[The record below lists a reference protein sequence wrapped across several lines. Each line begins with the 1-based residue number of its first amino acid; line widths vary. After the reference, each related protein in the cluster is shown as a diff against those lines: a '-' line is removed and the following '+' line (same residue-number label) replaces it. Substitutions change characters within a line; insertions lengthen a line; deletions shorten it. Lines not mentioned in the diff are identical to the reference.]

1 MLAMSSPRDSQSSF
15 MSHPPDSTA
24 ASRAMAMLSDATA
37 AATVRSELKALLDA
51 VPGARRVLPHLAVM
65 EQVLANAGF
74 DGLDALPTDALQRA
88 RDQLGKLPL
97 ASNKGS
103 LLPQM
108 LLLLELALEARKAA
122 LEPAPSQLFLSSFL
136 TDDKL
141 MVSEASATDF
151 AQLMG
156 DPPAPP
162 KR

>member
-65 EQVLANAGF
+65 EQVLASEGF

-97 ASNKGS
+97 SSKGS

>member
-1 MLAMSSPRDSQSSF
+1 
-15 MSHPPDSTA
+15 
-24 ASRAMAMLSDATA
+24 MAMLSDATA

-65 EQVLANAGF
+65 EQVLASEGF

-97 ASNKGS
+97 SSKGS

-156 DPPAPP
+156 DPSAPT

>member
-1 MLAMSSPRDSQSSF
+1 
-15 MSHPPDSTA
+15 
-24 ASRAMAMLSDATA
+24 MAMLSDATA
-37 AATVRSELKALLDA
+37 AATVRGELKALLDA
-51 VPGARRVLPHLAVM
+51 VPGARRVLPHLAVV

>member
-65 EQVLANAGF
+65 EQVLASEGF

-97 ASNKGS
+97 SSKGS

-156 DPPAPP
+156 DPSAPT

>member
-1 MLAMSSPRDSQSSF
+1 MSS
-15 MSHPPDSTA
+15 
-24 ASRAMAMLSDATA
+24 
-37 AATVRSELKALLDA
+37 
-51 VPGARRVLPHLAVM
+51 
-65 EQVLANAGF
+65 
-74 DGLDALPTDALQRA
+74 
-88 RDQLGKLPL
+88 
-97 ASNKGS
+97 KGS

-156 DPPAPP
+156 DPSAPT

>member
-1 MLAMSSPRDSQSSF
+1 MLATSSPRDSQSSF

-37 AATVRSELKALLDA
+37 VATVRGELKALLDA
-51 VPGARRVLPHLAVM
+51 VPGARRVLPHLAVV

-97 ASNKGS
+97 SSKGS

-156 DPPAPP
+156 DPSAPT

>member
-1 MLAMSSPRDSQSSF
+1 MLATSSPRDSQSSF

-65 EQVLANAGF
+65 EQVLASEGF

-97 ASNKGS
+97 SSKGS